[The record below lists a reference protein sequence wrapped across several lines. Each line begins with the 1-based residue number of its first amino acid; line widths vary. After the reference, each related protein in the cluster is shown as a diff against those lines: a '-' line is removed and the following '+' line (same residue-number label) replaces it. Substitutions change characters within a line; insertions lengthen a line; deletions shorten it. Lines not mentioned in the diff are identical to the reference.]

1 MTDAK
6 STRSKYVISRKSS
19 KLGPILPAKLEQI
32 VEQRRELWKEQ
43 RSESRGVRQKGI
55 LIERGIRKCSSDRN
69 LKLRAGEFIGDC
81 QLNSNRRREE
91 LVQQTRD
98 EFSDELRLDAKYASL
113 KGILME
119 KGIRTHSDKLP
130 KAYSIE
136 KNEDIFRNVVSPVIE
151 ELREQYVQQ
160 LSSNIK
166 PAYLKERVLEK
177 GFIEVCEI
185 EGRNME
191 TTEDFSIDMAKIIND
206 INQFTANLESNAH
219 CIDWQEFRL
228 NLLKIHGYYMN
239 NMQKKDPQNV
249 TQSNDGE
256 DDEEIDIDL
265 AQVELNI
272 ENVMEPL
279 NTLITRSKTLGN
291 HIEGVQHKINSLDLK
306 VEEFYR
312 KYNQTLLNR
321 EKAFNDMMTLQSMRE
336 KIGQRLS
343 QVEMEIH
350 ASHTQLLQRGVQNK

>member
-1 MTDAK
+1 MPTFIDTMTDVK

-43 RSESRGVRQKGI
+43 RSESREVRQKGI

-98 EFSDELRLDAKYASL
+98 EFSNELRLDAKYASL

-119 KGIRTHSDKLP
+119 KGIRTYSDKLP

-136 KNEDIFRNVVSPVIE
+136 KNEDIFKNVVSPVIE

-177 GFIEVCEI
+177 GFIELI
-185 EGRNME
+185 WRAMP
-191 TTEDFSIDMAKIIND
+191 
-206 INQFTANLESNAH
+206 TA
-219 CIDWQEFRL
+219 
-228 NLLKIHGYYMN
+228 
-239 NMQKKDPQNV
+239 
-249 TQSNDGE
+249 
-256 DDEEIDIDL
+256 
-265 AQVELNI
+265 
-272 ENVMEPL
+272 
-279 NTLITRSKTLGN
+279 
-291 HIEGVQHKINSLDLK
+291 
-306 VEEFYR
+306 
-312 KYNQTLLNR
+312 
-321 EKAFNDMMTLQSMRE
+321 
-336 KIGQRLS
+336 
-343 QVEMEIH
+343 
-350 ASHTQLLQRGVQNK
+350 